1 MVKLRVGSAHSQL
14 FVKRKEGGFMAKGA
28 NIAEKVETL
37 ITPCV
42 SGLGYRI
49 WDVEYVKEG
58 AEWYLRITI
67 DSDNGI
73 GIDDCERVSRAIN
86 PIIDEADP
94 IEDFYYLEVS
104 SPGIERVLRR
114 PEHFAKSVGSD
125 VDVRLFAPDE
135 RKKKAYAGQL
145 VSYDGKAVTLL
156 CGTEEITIPSEK
168 ISKIQTV
175 YDFTQSNSKEGKT
188 EK

>member
-1 MVKLRVGSAHSQL
+1 
-14 FVKRKEGGFMAKGA
+14 MAKGA
-28 NIAEKVETL
+28 NIAEKVEAL
-37 ITPCV
+37 IRPCI
-42 SGLGYRI
+42 SELGYRI

-58 AEWYLRITI
+58 AEWYLRVTI
-67 DSDNGI
+67 DSDDGI

-114 PEHFAKSVGSD
+114 PEHFAASIGCD
-125 VDVRLFAPDE
+125 VEIRLFAPDE
-135 RKKKAYAGQL
+135 RKKKAYGGKLEA
-145 VSYDGKAVTLL
+145 YDGKAVTIL
-156 CGTEEITIPSEK
+156 CGTEKITIPSEK
-168 ISKIQTV
+168 ISKIQKV
-175 YDFTQSNSKEGKT
+175 YDYAQSNSKEGTT

>member
-1 MVKLRVGSAHSQL
+1 
-14 FVKRKEGGFMAKGA
+14 MAKGA
-28 NIAEKVETL
+28 NIADKVEAL
-37 ITPCV
+37 IAPCI

-58 AEWYLRITI
+58 AEWYLRITL
-67 DSDNGI
+67 DSDDGI
-73 GIDDCERVSRAIN
+73 GIEDCERVSRAIN

-114 PEHFAKSVGSD
+114 PEHYMASIGCEVEA
-125 VDVRLFAPDE
+125 RLFAPDE
-135 RKKKAYAGQL
+135 NKKKSYTGRLAA
-145 VSYDGKAVTLL
+145 YDGSSV
-156 CGTEEITIPSEK
+156 EIVSETGGVVLPLNK
-168 ISKIQTV
+168 ISKLQTV
-175 YDFTQSNSKEGKT
+175 YDFTQSNGKEGTT